1 MEFMITTSLLSA
13 SILASYSSIV
23 PTGMVQLLFVTVIA
37 LHVAAR
43 AAIKLSKMGNIENQS
58 TSLEWIDV
66 TSYFAGIVFF
76 FLWCLFL
83 TIVCISIEIFYYVRS
98 EQQGEILPGLA
109 KFSLAAM
116 MFFHLVFFLATVVQV
131 CVHARI
137 TYMATAP
144 PPPPPRTRVAPVGD
158 TPETTGTTAEGNAS
172 LHVTTD
178 KVFFYVH
185 CVVNLLMK
193 VIVGACA
200 FTAASSHTFQQPNCG
215 IWSFV

>member
-1 MEFMITTSLLSA
+1 
-13 SILASYSSIV
+13 
-23 PTGMVQLLFVTVIA
+23 MVQLLFVTVIA

-43 AAIKLSKMGNIENQS
+43 ATINLSKMGNIENQS

-83 TIVCISIEIFYYVRS
+83 TMVCISIEIFYYVRS

-109 KFSLAAM
+109 KFSLAVM

-131 CVHARI
+131 CVHAYI
-137 TYMATAP
+137 TYRATAP
-144 PPPPPRTRVAPVGD
+144 PPMSNPVAPLGD
-158 TPETTGTTAEGNAS
+158 TPETTGTTAQGNAS

-193 VIVGACA
+193 VIVGASA